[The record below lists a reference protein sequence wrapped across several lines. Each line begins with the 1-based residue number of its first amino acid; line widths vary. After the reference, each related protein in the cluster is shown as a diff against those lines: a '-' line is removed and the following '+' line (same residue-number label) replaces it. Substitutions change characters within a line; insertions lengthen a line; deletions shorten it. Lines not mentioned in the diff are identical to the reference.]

1 MAIEEK
7 REISAGTLTVRVAEE
22 ESERTIA
29 LSGELDLANADA
41 LEVELEEAMS
51 GVAKVVIDMREL
63 EFIDST
69 GIALL
74 IGAMSRDG
82 DSPRLSFVP
91 SEFAA
96 VTRVLELTGVTERMP
111 IAGADSPAAAASSP
125 EADGLQTA

>member
-1 MAIEEK
+1 MRIDT
-7 REISAGTLTVRVAEE
+7 EIKNGLLLVRQTQEGD
-22 ESERTIA
+22 STH
-29 LSGELDLANADA
+29 LSLHGELDLSNAHSLELTLHEA
-41 LEVELEEAMS
+41 LHRGDEV
-51 GVAKVVIDMREL
+51 VVDLGEL